1 MYQKSISGKMSMHLI
16 GVYECKVDAKSR
28 LMLPKAFKKQLI
40 SSLDEPFILKRS
52 VFHKCLELFPMNEW
66 NKVVFEINKL
76 NRFVKKNNDF
86 IRMFTAGV
94 KLISLDVT
102 GRLLVPKDLQIYAG
116 IEKQI
121 VLSSSANMIE
131 IWDKRQYEL
140 IINNEAV
147 DFAQL
152 AEDVMG
158 DNTLED
164 E

>member
-1 MYQKSISGKMSMHLI
+1 MHLI
-16 GVYECKVDAKSR
+16 GVYECRVDAKSR
-28 LMLPKAFKKQLI
+28 LMLPKAFKRQLV

-52 VFHKCLELFPMNEW
+52 VFHNCLELFPMNEW

-94 KLISLDVT
+94 KLTSLDAT
-102 GRLLVPKDLQIYAG
+102 GRLLIPKDLQNYAG
-116 IEKQI
+116 IQKDL

-131 IWDKRQYEL
+131 IWDKSRYES

-147 DFAQL
+147 DFAEL
-152 AEDVMG
+152 AENVMG
-158 DNTLED
+158 NNNSED

>member
-1 MYQKSISGKMSMHLI
+1 
-16 GVYECKVDAKSR
+16 
-28 LMLPKAFKKQLI
+28 
-40 SSLDEPFILKRS
+40 
-52 VFHKCLELFPMNEW
+52 
-66 NKVVFEINKL
+66 
-76 NRFVKKNNDF
+76 
-86 IRMFTAGV
+86 MFTAGV

-121 VLSSSANMIE
+121 VLSSSANMVE

>member
-1 MYQKSISGKMSMHLI
+1 MSAHLI
-16 GVYECKVDAKSR
+16 GVYECKLDAKSR
-28 LMLPKAFKKQLI
+28 FMLPKAFKKQLLSAI
-40 SSLDEPFILKRS
+40 ESPFIIKRS
-52 VFHKCLELFPMNEW
+52 VFHKCLELFTMDEW
-66 NKVVFEINKL
+66 NKVVLDINKL

-147 DFAQL
+147 DFAKL

-164 E
+164 A